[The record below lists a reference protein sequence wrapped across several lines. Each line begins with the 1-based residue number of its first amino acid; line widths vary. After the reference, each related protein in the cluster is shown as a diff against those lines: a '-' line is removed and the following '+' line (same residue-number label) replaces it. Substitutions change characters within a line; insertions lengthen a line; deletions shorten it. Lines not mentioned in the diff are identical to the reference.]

1 MSSNSGSHHE
11 QDHAAAGDVGQGE
24 ATRRMADPNELV
36 EEIEVLEEQ
45 IAVLE
50 EGLPRAPGM
59 ERAALAKE
67 IAAYRAKLDSKR
79 RALRQRRSI
88 DAAGSEAQDGIA

>member
-11 QDHAAAGDVGQGE
+11 QDHAAASDVSQGK
-24 ATRRMADPNELV
+24 ATRRMADPHELA

-50 EGLPRAPGM
+50 EGLPLAPGM

-67 IAAYRAKLDSKR
+67 IASYRARLDSKR
-79 RALRQRRSI
+79 QVLRQRRGI
-88 DAAGSEAQDGIA
+88 D